1 MTVRKYY
8 NLSAEI
14 IGFGYNKNVIVGPL
28 GRRKPHHTTG
38 VWLSETQ
45 MSNSA
50 VCSRPV
56 IEAPKLVYRGVKY
69 VGTSKKAQLK
79 K

>member
-1 MTVRKYY
+1 
-8 NLSAEI
+8 
-14 IGFGYNKNVIVGPL
+14 
-28 GRRKPHHTTG
+28 
-38 VWLSETQ
+38 

-69 VGTSKKAQLK
+69 QGTSKKAQLK